1 MGIGLWDRDRKEIIG
16 DVIGYILIV
25 SGVALSISIQLK
37 VSSHHNSKDINKT
50 NQSNSQVK
58 GDQIGRDKTC

>member
-1 MGIGLWDRDRKEIIG
+1 MGFWQITIG

-37 VSSHHNSKDINKT
+37 VSSHHNSKNINKT